1 MELRGRRIP
10 MVFSLI
16 VWFVLWEVIGRLGL
30 ISLIPPFSES
40 IMAMAEVVPSETF
53 IEVPRY
59 SRIISV
65 SRVASVRAR
74 RRVLRDSS

>member
-53 IEVPRY
+53 IEA
-59 SRIISV
+59 
-65 SRVASVRAR
+65 ASIWILTSDRTG
-74 RRVLRDSS
+74 STSNE